1 MLKKIPIL
9 IGLIGLSACANSLPQ
24 NQNPTTTHI
33 QAANP
38 TENAPSVQAAS
49 ETVAQPE
56 SVSLPYPKLDKQDQ
70 IDQLSIQINKL
81 EQKVEQLQ
89 TRIRQLES
97 RPSTQS
103 NKKTPVPRKAK
114 PQTVQ
119 HSQASAPSTP
129 NTSDSHPPSN
139 TDPLAAA
146 RKLYDKGQY
155 HAAIETLRGA
165 DGGGDGSINAQ
176 QQMYLLLQSHFKLN
190 HCQSVIQIGRHF
202 ASRFSGSNNAPNAL
216 FAVGQCQWRIQQR
229 DIAKDTWRDIIQRY
243 PNSHVVK
250 AAERAIQQK

>member
-24 NQNPTTTHI
+24 NPNPTPTHI

-49 ETVAQPE
+49 EVATQPE
-56 SVSLPYPKLDKQDQ
+56 SESLPYPKLDKQDQ

-97 RPSTQS
+97 RPA
-103 NKKTPVPRKAK
+103 TPSKQKSPAPRKAK
-114 PQTVQ
+114 PQIVQ
-119 HSQASAPSTP
+119 LNPTPEPNAP
-129 NTSDSHPPSN
+129 NTSNSTHN

-146 RKLYDKGQY
+146 KNLYDKNQY

-202 ASRFSGSNNAPNAL
+202 ASRFSGSSNAPNAL
-216 FAVGQCQWRIQQR
+216 FVVGQCQWRIQQR

-243 PNSHVVK
+243 PNSPVVK